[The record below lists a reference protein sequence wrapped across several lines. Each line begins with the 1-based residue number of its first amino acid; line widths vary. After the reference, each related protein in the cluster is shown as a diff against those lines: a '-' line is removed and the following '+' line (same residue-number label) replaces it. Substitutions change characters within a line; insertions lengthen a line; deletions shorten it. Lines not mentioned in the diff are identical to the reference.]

1 MAQGWWRA
9 GSGGSGLSLS
19 ADVLD
24 AIGDG
29 GTEDHLRQVVV
40 TIEPPPAFL
49 GGLGHLL
56 HAEARG
62 GVSRFGPDHFQ
73 RTEPSRLAARLTRKL
88 GELGF
93 DVTQR
98 VAACGPLSLLATPGE
113 EATMRT
119 VVAVI
124 LFVGSLSQ
132 VNASG
137 CNHVITRPI
146 RMTAGSSCWSFT
158 GIGTTFVGTFRAG
171 QRIAARASGQFS
183 TETASGQIEKSW
195 GHWNLSVSGPGGFLA
210 DSTNGGPLVTTLP
223 ASGRYSFDIGPCAVW
238 GAPGKVEVC
247 AR

>member
-1 MAQGWWRA
+1 MLKRGAEYHDL
-9 GSGGSGLSLS
+9 GSITSSAPSHPALPLAWPESSANSGSTS
-19 ADVLD
+19 
-24 AIGDG
+24 
-29 GTEDHLRQVVV
+29 
-40 TIEPPPAFL
+40 PN
-49 GGLGHLL
+49 
-56 HAEARG
+56 
-62 GVSRFGPDHFQ
+62 
-73 RTEPSRLAARLTRKL
+73 
-88 GELGF
+88 
-93 DVTQR
+93 
-98 VAACGPLSLLATPGE
+98 GPLRAVRCRYWPPQ